1 MKRVWFSMLLALSLL
16 PVSALGQGKFSGI
29 IFGDYFYNAARD
41 SNFSKGNLPSAATG
55 GAKSMQGFLIRRINF
70 SYDFDVNEQ
79 FAGRFRLEMDGSG
92 GPTGATTTDKKL
104 AAYVKDAWLKWKGV
118 FTGSDLIFGIQPTSA
133 FDVSESAWSY
143 RNLEKTIMDLR
154 GIVPSRGLGVALKGK
169 LDDAGVF
176 GYWVMVN
183 NPGSGSNPKDLS
195 ATASQNQADKYN
207 IYSLQLQL
215 KPSKE
220 FLATLYGDF
229 RPAAPVNDPTST
241 TVPKATEGHGTM
253 TGALFLNYSDGQTYS
268 IGAEGFL
275 QSTSDAYA
283 DPASPP
289 QLKAL
294 SAMGL
299 SFWAWVNFN
308 PGLALVGRFDMYD
321 PRTGSNNAEKGDSRN
336 YILVGLAC
344 KPAKGVAIIPNIQME
359 TYESIPNGPSFDSSI
374 TGRVTFSVSF

>member
-1 MKRVWFSMLLALSLL
+1 MKRVWLAMLLAATLASG
-16 PVSALGQGKFSGI
+16 SAFGQGKFSGI
-29 IFGDYFYNAARD
+29 VFGDYFYNAARD
-41 SNFSKGNLPSAATG
+41 TAFNRANLPNAATG

-70 SYDFDVNEQ
+70 SYDYDISEQ
-79 FAGRFRLEMDGSG
+79 FAMRFRLEMDGSG
-92 GPTGATTTDKKL
+92 GPTGATTQDKKL

-133 FDVSESAWSY
+133 FDVSETAWSY

-169 LDDAGVF
+169 IDDEGVF
-176 GYWVMVN
+176 NYWAMAA

-195 ATASQNQADKYN
+195 VAASQAQNDKYN
-207 IYSLQLQL
+207 VYSLMFQI

-220 FLATLYGDF
+220 FQATVYGDF

-241 TVPKATEGHGTM
+241 TVPRATVGHGTM
-253 TGALFLNYSDGQTYS
+253 TGSLFLNYTDGQNYS
-268 IGAEGFL
+268 VGAEGFL
-275 QSTSDAYA
+275 QSTSDAYT
-283 DPASPP
+283 DPANPP
-289 QLKAL
+289 SLKGL

-321 PRTGSNNAEKGDSRN
+321 PRTGSNDAEKGDSRD

-344 KPAKGVAIIPNIQME
+344 KPAKGVAIIPNVQME

-374 TGRVTFSVSF
+374 TGRVTFSFSF